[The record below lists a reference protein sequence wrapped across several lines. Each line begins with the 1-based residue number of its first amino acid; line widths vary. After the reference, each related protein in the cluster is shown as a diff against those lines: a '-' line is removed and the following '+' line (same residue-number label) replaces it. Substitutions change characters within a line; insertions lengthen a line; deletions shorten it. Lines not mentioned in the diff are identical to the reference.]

1 VGIVRVSRAG
11 FEFSPAFDGEN
22 QVNSHYIAVLKG
34 FIHPLAA
41 GPNGTAIK
49 LYLTASAA
57 RAVLYVSTSD
67 DPLLKVIPFE
77 VIPLNSL

>member
-1 VGIVRVSRAG
+1 MGIVRVSSAE

-49 LYLTASAA
+49 LYLTTLAA
-57 RAVLYVSTSD
+57 RALLYVSTTD
-67 DPLLKVIPFE
+67 DPLLKVIPLV
-77 VIPLNSL
+77 VIPQCR